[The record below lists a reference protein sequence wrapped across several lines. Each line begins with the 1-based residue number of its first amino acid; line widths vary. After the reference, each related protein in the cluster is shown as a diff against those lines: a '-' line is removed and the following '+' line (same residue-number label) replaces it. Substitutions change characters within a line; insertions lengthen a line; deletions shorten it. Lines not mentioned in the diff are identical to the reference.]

1 MDPKTRTFFMSIEC
15 TPCLVQLSLID
26 ITSSNKPIIFS
37 CQNVKLSFFS
47 FLNDLLKKINS
58 IFRSNVKVYFESGI
72 DGPGRCCSVRRSLHW
87 IRVLSEQL
95 WTCIM
100 LSRDLRDD
108 SRDTNRMKCRS
119 KLVQNF
125 EPDHWNKVWF
135 ECGQVWI
142 FVIMRIKEGR

>member
-1 MDPKTRTFFMSIEC
+1 MDPKTRTFFYVHRMHAL
-15 TPCLVQLSLID
+15 PG
-26 ITSSNKPIIFS
+26 PIIPDWYNVIQQTYYFS
-37 CQNVKLSFFS
+37 CQNVKSSFFS